1 MSGFDY
7 LRPASLPDALA
18 ALDASGARAIG
29 GGTDLVPRIE
39 EGLDTPNTV
48 VDVRHLP
55 GARDIAVTPDGG
67 LALGAAVRIADLA
80 RDPVVR
86 ERYPLLADAAG
97 AVGSPALRTMGTIAG
112 NLAQRPRCWY
122 YRRGVSC
129 LKTGGSGCPAAAGEH
144 QYHGIIADGPCRTA
158 HPSDP
163 ATALLALDAS
173 LKIVSAS
180 GGDAGAALATRTV
193 RLADAYADAAIA
205 ATHEL
210 ALGPDELITQI
221 TIPADA
227 TDGVQH
233 WEKVTQRGA
242 FDFAL
247 VSCAAVRRA
256 DGSVRLVLG
265 GVGAAPWRVP
275 HSIEE
280 DVASGGLDDES
291 IDALAARALYDAT
304 PLPGTTYKVRIAEA
318 VLRRAMRAI
327 AP

>member
-1 MSGFDY
+1 MTMSGFDY
-7 LRPASLPDALA
+7 LRPISLPDALT
-18 ALDASGARAIG
+18 ALDAPGARAIG

-39 EGLDTPNTV
+39 EGLDAPTSV

-55 GARDIAVTPDGG
+55 GARDITATPDG
-67 LALGAAVRIADLA
+67 ALRIGAAVRIADLA
-80 RDPVVR
+80 RDAQVR
-86 ERYPLLADAAG
+86 ERFPLLADAAG
-97 AVGSPALRTMGTIAG
+97 AVASPALRSMGTIAG

-144 QYHGIIADGPCRTA
+144 QYHGIIDTGPCRA
-158 HPSDP
+158 SHPSDP
-163 ATALLALDAS
+163 AVALLALDAA
-173 LKIVSAS
+173 VTVVRGTA
-180 GGDAGAALATRTV
+180 GDMTRSIP
-193 RLADAYADAAIA
+193 LADTFADAATSPTA
-205 ATHEL
+205 EF
-210 ALGPDELITQI
+210 ALGGDGLVTQV
-221 TIPADA
+221 TLPASA
-227 TDGVQH
+227 AGGVQH
-233 WEKVTQRGA
+233 WEKVMQRGA

-265 GVGAAPWRVP
+265 GVGAAPWRIP

-304 PLPGTTYKVRIAEA
+304 PLPGTAYKVQIAEA
-318 VLRRAMRAI
+318 VLRRAIRAI

>member
-1 MSGFDY
+1 VTVPFFDY
-7 LRPASLPDALA
+7 LRPASADEALA
-18 ALDASGARAIG
+18 ALASPGARAIG
-29 GGTDLVPRIE
+29 GGTDLIPRIE
-39 EGLDTPNTV
+39 EGLDAPDTV

-55 GARDIAVTPDGG
+55 GARELRVTEDGG
-67 LALGAAVRIADLA
+67 LQIGAAVRIADLA
-80 RDPVVR
+80 RDAAVR
-86 ERYPLLADAAG
+86 ERWPVLADAAG

-129 LKTGGSGCPAAAGEH
+129 LKTGGSGCPAAAGAQ
-144 QYHGIIADGPCRTA
+144 QYHGIFADGTCRAA

-173 LKIVSAS
+173 VTVARAE
-180 GGDAGAALATRTV
+180 GTRHHGV
-193 RLADAYADAAIA
+193 ADAFADAASA
-205 ATHEL
+205 ATHEFAL
-210 ALGPDELITQI
+210 APDALVTHVHL
-221 TIPADA
+221 PAA
-227 TDGVQH
+227 SAGGVQH

-247 VSCAAVRRA
+247 VSCAAVRRT

-265 GVGAAPWRVP
+265 GVAAAPWRIP

-304 PLPGTTYKVRIAEA
+304 PLPGTAYKVRIAEG
-318 VLRRAMRAI
+318 VLRRAIRAI

>member
-1 MSGFDY
+1 VTISGFQY
-7 LRPASLPDALA
+7 LRPASLDEALA
-18 ALDASGARAIG
+18 AVASPGAALIG

-39 EGLDTPNTV
+39 EGLAAPTAV

-55 GARDIAVTPDGG
+55 TARDIQLTADGA

-80 RDPVVR
+80 DDATIRTRVPM
-86 ERYPLLADAAG
+86 LAEAAA
-97 AVGSPALRTMGTIAG
+97 AVGSPALRTMGTLAG

-129 LKTGGSGCPAAAGEH
+129 LKTGGTGCPAAAGEH
-144 QYHGIIADGPCRTA
+144 PYHGIIDAGPCRAA

-163 ATALLALDAS
+163 AVALLALDAM
-173 LKIVSAS
+173 LEI
-180 GGDAGAALATRTV
+180 ATANGPRHV
-193 RLADAYADAAIA
+193 ALADAYRDAATSPTA
-205 ATHEL
+205 EL
-210 ALGPDELITQI
+210 AVGPNDLITRI
-221 TIPADA
+221 LIPADA
-227 TDGVQH
+227 LDGVTA
-233 WEKVTQRGA
+233 WEKVMQRGA

-247 VSCAAVRRA
+247 VSCAALRRT
-256 DGSVRLVLG
+256 DGSVHLVLG

-291 IDALAARALYDAT
+291 IDALAARALYDVT
-304 PLPGTTYKVRIAEA
+304 PLPGTAYKVRIAEG
-318 VLRRAMRAI
+318 VLRRAIRAI

>member
-1 MSGFDY
+1 MSSSGFDY
-7 LRPASLPDALA
+7 RRPTALPDALA
-18 ALDASGARAIG
+18 ALGASGARAIG

-39 EGLDTPNTV
+39 EGLDAPEMV
-48 VDVRHLP
+48 IDVRHLP
-55 GARDIAVTPDGG
+55 GARAITVEPDG
-67 LALGAAVRIADLA
+67 ALSIGAAVRIADLA

-86 ERYPLLADAAG
+86 ERVPLLADAAA

-129 LKTGGSGCPAAAGEH
+129 LKSGGSGCPAAAGEH
-144 QYHGIIADGPCRTA
+144 QYHGIIADGPCRAA

-173 LKIVSAS
+173 LTIVSSA
-180 GGDAGAALATRTV
+180 GGTVTTRTV
-193 RLADAYADAAIA
+193 RLANAYAEAATA

-210 ALGPDELITQI
+210 ALGTDELITHV
-221 TIPADA
+221 TIPAEA
-227 TDGVQH
+227 TGGVQH

-247 VSCAAVRRA
+247 VSCAALRRTN
-256 DGSVRLVLG
+256 GSARLVLG

-280 DVASGGLDDES
+280 DVTSGGLDDES

-304 PLPGTTYKVRIAEA
+304 PLPGTAYKVRIAEA
-318 VLRRAMRAI
+318 VLRRAIRAI
-327 AP
+327 TP

>member
-1 MSGFDY
+1 MTISGFQY
-7 LRPASLPDALA
+7 LRPASLDEALA
-18 ALDASGARAIG
+18 AVASPGAALIG

-39 EGLDTPNTV
+39 EGLAAPTAV

-55 GARDIAVTPDGG
+55 TARDIHITADGA

-80 RDPVVR
+80 DDATIRTRVPM
-86 ERYPLLADAAG
+86 LAEAAA
-97 AVGSPALRTMGTIAG
+97 AVGSPALRAMGTLAG

-129 LKTGGSGCPAAAGEH
+129 LKTGGTGCPAAAGEH
-144 QYHGIIADGPCRTA
+144 PYHGIIDAGPCRAA

-163 ATALLALDAS
+163 AVALLALDAM
-173 LKIVSAS
+173 LEIATAS
-180 GGDAGAALATRTV
+180 GSRYMA
-193 RLADAYADAAIA
+193 LADAYRDAATSPTA
-205 ATHEL
+205 EL
-210 ALGPDELITQI
+210 AVGPNDLITRI
-221 TIPADA
+221 VIPTDA
-227 TDGVQH
+227 LDGVTA
-233 WEKVTQRGA
+233 WEKVMQRGA

-247 VSCAAVRRA
+247 VSCAALRRA

-291 IDALAARALYDAT
+291 IDALAARALYDVT
-304 PLPGTTYKVRIAEA
+304 PLPGTAYKVRIAEG
-318 VLRRAMRAI
+318 VLRRAIRAI

>member
-1 MSGFDY
+1 MTISGFQY
-7 LRPASLPDALA
+7 LRPASLDEALA
-18 ALDASGARAIG
+18 AVASPGAALIG

-39 EGLDTPNTV
+39 EGLAAPTAV

-55 GARDIAVTPDGG
+55 TARDIHITADGA

-80 RDPVVR
+80 DDATIRTRVPM
-86 ERYPLLADAAG
+86 LAEAAA
-97 AVGSPALRTMGTIAG
+97 AVGSPALRAMGTLAG

-129 LKTGGSGCPAAAGEH
+129 LKTGGTGCPAAAGEH
-144 QYHGIIADGPCRTA
+144 PYHGIIDAGPCRAA

-163 ATALLALDAS
+163 AVALLALDAM
-173 LKIVSAS
+173 LEIATAS
-180 GGDAGAALATRTV
+180 GSQYMA
-193 RLADAYADAAIA
+193 LADAYRDAATSPTA
-205 ATHEL
+205 EL
-210 ALGPDELITQI
+210 AVGPNDLITRI
-221 TIPADA
+221 LIPAEA
-227 TDGVQH
+227 LDGVTA
-233 WEKVTQRGA
+233 WEKVMQRGA

-247 VSCAAVRRA
+247 VSCAALRRE

-291 IDALAARALYDAT
+291 IDALAARALYDVT
-304 PLPGTTYKVRIAEA
+304 PLPGTAYKVRIAEG
-318 VLRRAMRAI
+318 VLRRAIRAI

>member
-1 MSGFDY
+1 
-7 LRPASLPDALA
+7 
-18 ALDASGARAIG
+18 
-29 GGTDLVPRIE
+29 
-39 EGLDTPNTV
+39 
-48 VDVRHLP
+48 
-55 GARDIAVTPDGG
+55 
-67 LALGAAVRIADLA
+67 
-80 RDPVVR
+80 
-86 ERYPLLADAAG
+86 
-97 AVGSPALRTMGTIAG
+97 MGTIAG

-173 LKIVSAS
+173 LTIVSAS

-221 TIPADA
+221 MIPADA

-247 VSCAAVRRA
+247 VSCAAVRR
-256 DGSVRLVLG
+256 
-265 GVGAAPWRVP
+265 AAPWRVP

-304 PLPGTTYKVRIAEA
+304 PLPGTAYKVRIAEA

>member
-55 GARDIAVTPDGG
+55 GARDLAVTPDGG

-86 ERYPLLADAAG
+86 ERFPLLADASA

-173 LKIVSAS
+173 LTIVSAS

-193 RLADAYADAAIA
+193 RLTDAYTDAAIA

-210 ALGPDELITQI
+210 ALRPGELITQL

-227 TDGVQH
+227 ADGVQH

-247 VSCAAVRRA
+247 
-256 DGSVRLVLG
+256 VRLVLG

-304 PLPGTTYKVRIAEA
+304 PLPGTAYKVRIAEA

>member
-1 MSGFDY
+1 MTISGFQY
-7 LRPASLPDALA
+7 LRPASLDEALA
-18 ALDASGARAIG
+18 AVASPGAALIG

-39 EGLDTPNTV
+39 EGLAAPTAV

-55 GARDIAVTPDGG
+55 TARDIHITADGA

-80 RDPVVR
+80 DDATIRTRVPM
-86 ERYPLLADAAG
+86 LAEATA
-97 AVGSPALRTMGTIAG
+97 AVGSPALRAMGTLAG

-129 LKTGGSGCPAAAGEH
+129 LKTGGTGCPAAAGEH
-144 QYHGIIADGPCRTA
+144 PYHGIIDAGPCRAA

-163 ATALLALDAS
+163 AVALLALDAM
-173 LKIVSAS
+173 LEIATAS
-180 GGDAGAALATRTV
+180 GSRHVALAE
-193 RLADAYADAAIA
+193 AYRDAATSPTA
-205 ATHEL
+205 EL
-210 ALGPDELITQI
+210 AVGPNDLITRI
-221 TIPADA
+221 LIPTDA
-227 TDGVQH
+227 LDGVTA
-233 WEKVTQRGA
+233 WEKVMQRGA

-247 VSCAAVRRA
+247 VSCAALRRA

-291 IDALAARALYDAT
+291 IDALAARALYDVT
-304 PLPGTTYKVRIAEA
+304 PLPGTAYKVRIAEG
-318 VLRRAMRAI
+318 VLRRAIRAI